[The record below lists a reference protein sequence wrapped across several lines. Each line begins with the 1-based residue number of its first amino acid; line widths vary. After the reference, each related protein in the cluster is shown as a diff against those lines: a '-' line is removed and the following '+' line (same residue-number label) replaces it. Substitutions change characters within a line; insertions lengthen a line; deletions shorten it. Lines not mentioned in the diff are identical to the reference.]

1 MRPALR
7 FLAVLLAVAAVA
19 LSAEAPS
26 GSSAGQPS
34 HVVTVLAGFIVV
46 LLSAKLGGEAVE
58 RLGQPAVLGELAA
71 GIVIGN
77 LALVGLPWFEGFKH
91 SASLELFAEMGV
103 ILLLFQVG
111 LESHMAELLAVGASA
126 MVVANIG
133 VILPMVLGYGVSQVF
148 LTAEPWYVHLFAG
161 ATLAATSVGIT
172 ARVLRDLRK
181 TETKEARIVL
191 GAAVVDDVL
200 GLIVLAVVS
209 GMVTSVSS
217 GASGGLAL
225 GPVAMIVLKSAAF
238 LAGAV
243 ILGRLIHVNA
253 LRIASFFRVEGIT
266 LALAICFCFGLAAL
280 AGWAG
285 LAPIVGAFAA
295 GLVLEDDDYEIF
307 HKRGVKPIE
316 ELIRPIAAIFVP
328 VFFVMMGLK
337 VDLRAFGSLDVLGL
351 AAALTV
357 AAVLGKQICALGVLD
372 KGVDRL
378 AVGIGMIP
386 RGEVGLIFT
395 GMGASLMV
403 AGQPVFNANMVSAMV
418 VMVMLTTVMTPPLLK
433 WAFTRGRQP
442 SIASSS

>member
-1 MRPALR
+1 MASALR
-7 FLAVLLAVAAVA
+7 LTITSLVFAAAMQAAGASPSESAGTSQQIIAVL
-19 LSAEAPS
+19 S
-26 GSSAGQPS
+26 
-34 HVVTVLAGFIVV
+34 GFIAI
-46 LLSAKLGGEAVE
+46 LLAAKLGGELVE
-58 RLGQPAVLGELAA
+58 RMGQPAVLGELGA
-71 GIVIGN
+71 GIVLGN
-77 LALVGLPWFEGFKH
+77 LALAGIPWFEGFKH
-91 SASLELFAEMGV
+91 NAHLEILSEMGV

-111 LESHMAELLAVGASA
+111 LESHMADLLAVGASA
-126 MVVANIG
+126 MVVAHIG
-133 VILPMVLGYGVSQVF
+133 VILPMGLGYLVSQYF
-148 LTAEPWYVHLFAG
+148 LPQEAWYVHLFAG

-209 GMVTSVSS
+209 GMVASI
-217 GASGGLAL
+217 GSGGGAQLEL
-225 GPVAMIVLKSAAF
+225 TPVLLIIAKAAAF

-243 ILGRLIHVNA
+243 FLGRLIHVNA
-253 LRIASFFRVEGIT
+253 LRIAKYFKVEGIT

-280 AGWAG
+280 AGLVG

-307 HKRGVKPIE
+307 HQRGIKPIE
-316 ELIRPIAAIFVP
+316 ELIRPIATIFVP

-351 AAALTV
+351 AAAIT
-357 AAVLGKQICALGVLD
+357 AAAIVGKQVCALGVVD
-372 KGVDRL
+372 KGVDRIT
-378 AVGIGMIP
+378 VGIGMIP

-395 GMGASLMV
+395 GMGATLAV
-403 AGQPVFNANMVSAMV
+403 AGHPVFDSRMVSAMV

-433 WAFTRGRQP
+433 WAFTRGE
-442 SIASSS
+442 

>member
-1 MRPALR
+1 MRHSFAKLALLPIAAAAVQAAETAPAGGHVSPTAPVL
-7 FLAVLLAVAAVA
+7 FAFIAVLL
-19 LSAEAPS
+19 L
-26 GSSAGQPS
+26 
-34 HVVTVLAGFIVV
+34 
-46 LLSAKLGGEAVE
+46 AKLGGEASE

-77 LALVGLPWFEGFKH
+77 LALAGLPWFGALRQN
-91 SASLELFAEMGV
+91 ASLELFAEMGV

-133 VILPMVLGYGVSQVF
+133 VILPMILGYLVSWLF
-148 LTAEPWYVHLFAG
+148 LPGEQWYVHLFAG

-172 ARVLRDLRK
+172 ARVLQDLRK

-209 GMVTSVSS
+209 GMVASAAGGMSV
-217 GASGGLAL
+217 GLEI
-225 GPVAMIVLKSAAF
+225 GPLAVIVGKAAAF
-238 LAGAV
+238 LVGAV
-243 ILGRLIHVNA
+243 VLGRLIHVNA
-253 LRIASFFRVEGIT
+253 LRAAKYFRVEGIT
-266 LALAICFCFGLAAL
+266 LVLAISFCFGMAAL
-280 AGWAG
+280 AGWIG

-295 GLVLEDDDYEIF
+295 GLVLEDDDYEVF
-307 HKRGVKPIE
+307 HQRGVKPIE
-316 ELIRPIAAIFVP
+316 ELVRPIAGILVP
-328 VFFVMMGLK
+328 VFFVMMGMK
-337 VDLRAFGSLDVLGL
+337 VDLRAFASAEVLGM
-351 AAALTV
+351 AAAITV
-357 AAVLGKQICALGVLD
+357 AAVVGKQICALGVLD

-378 AVGIGMIP
+378 TVGIGMIP

-403 AGQPVFNANMVSAMV
+403 AGRPVFNASIVSAMV

-433 WAFTRGRQP
+433 WAFTR
-442 SIASSS
+442 SSRR